1 MGKLGKSL
9 ISILLLLLVFISF
22 FVLIENQDA
31 VQLPIRFISMY
42 DYPWI
47 GMYMQQTLF
56 WLSILLSVLAIL
68 LLIITIFYP
77 KKKNKLILEQE
88 QGSLKIQRKAV
99 ENFVLQ
105 IVNKEP
111 FVENP
116 SIKVKMYKKKIRIK
130 VAGYMRKAMAIPEKQ
145 NELVDEIQTEVSS
158 LLGTTENIKT
168 DVYLEN
174 YRKPEEKKEA
184 RVT

>member
-1 MGKLGKSL
+1 MDWYVYAANVILVKYL
-9 ISILLLLLVFISF
+9 IVCVSDLVINYHNF
-22 FVLIENQDA
+22 
-31 VQLPIRFISMY
+31 
-42 DYPWI
+42 
-47 GMYMQQTLF
+47 
-56 WLSILLSVLAIL
+56 
-68 LLIITIFYP
+68 FYP
-77 KKKNKLILEQE
+77 KKKNNLILEQE